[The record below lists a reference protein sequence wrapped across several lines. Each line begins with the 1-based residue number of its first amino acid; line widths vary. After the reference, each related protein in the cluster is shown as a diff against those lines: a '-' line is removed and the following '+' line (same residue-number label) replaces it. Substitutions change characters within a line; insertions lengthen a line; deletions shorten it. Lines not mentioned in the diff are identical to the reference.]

1 MFLSHVFWF
10 GDLHCWMQYWMC
22 YVYYMIPSFR
32 LFIVL
37 CDISFIIL
45 VVILQIKTIL
55 SRKPVMVLPESSI
68 DQKIRILATK
78 ILVSISVL
86 LPPYL
91 VCSIVR
97 DKIQTTL
104 TEEGKGWLQLI
115 FGITIILA
123 HLNSFTNANLF
134 LASNVKSEHYL
145 RSFLRGNA
153 DNRVNPYFTKSRQKM
168 FCPWKPLRLQFHQS
182 NES

>member
-1 MFLSHVFWF
+1 
-10 GDLHCWMQYWMC
+10 
-22 YVYYMIPSFR
+22 MIPSFR

-45 VVILQIKTIL
+45 VVILQIKTVL

-97 DKIQTTL
+97 DQIQTTL
-104 TEEGKGWLQLI
+104 TEEGKGWSQHI
-115 FGITIILA
+115 
-123 HLNSFTNANLF
+123 
-134 LASNVKSEHYL
+134 
-145 RSFLRGNA
+145 
-153 DNRVNPYFTKSRQKM
+153 
-168 FCPWKPLRLQFHQS
+168 
-182 NES
+182 

>member
-1 MFLSHVFWF
+1 MVWGFAL
-10 GDLHCWMQYWMC
+10 LNA
-22 YVYYMIPSFR
+22 I
-32 LFIVL
+32 LNVL
-37 CDISFIIL
+37 CLLYD
-45 VVILQIKTIL
+45 TIL
-55 SRKPVMVLPESSI
+55 SIIHRVVWYFLYHSGSDSP
-68 DQKIRILATK
+68 DQNNIVKKTSNGITWKFDRSKNQILATK

-168 FCPWKPLRLQFHQS
+168 FLPMKTLKITVSSKKWII
-182 NES
+182 NTAVV

>member
-1 MFLSHVFWF
+1 
-10 GDLHCWMQYWMC
+10 
-22 YVYYMIPSFR
+22 MIPAFR

-86 LPPYL
+86 FPPYL

-104 TEEGKGWLQLI
+104 TEEGKGWLQFI

-123 HLNSFTNANLF
+123 HLNSFTNAILF
-134 LASNVKSEHYL
+134 LASNVKSEQYL

-168 FCPWKPLRLQFHQS
+168 FCP
-182 NES
+182 